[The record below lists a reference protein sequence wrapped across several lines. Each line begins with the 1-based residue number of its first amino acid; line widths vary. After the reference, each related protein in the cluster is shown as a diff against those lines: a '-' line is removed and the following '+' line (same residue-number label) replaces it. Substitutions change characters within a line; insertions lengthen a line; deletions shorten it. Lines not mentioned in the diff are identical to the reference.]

1 VNPYIDV
8 IERHAQRIKTQKKE
22 VLALIRPSNHCLKQE
37 LSRYFGQEL
46 KSNCLQCSNCLRSQ
60 KNTTNYTS
68 DRIAQMIMALL
79 KDQSLTMDE
88 LKENINF
95 ASSDIEAILTYLH
108 GEQKIGIDAVNRYF
122 LK

>member
-1 VNPYIDV
+1 
-8 IERHAQRIKTQKKE
+8 
-22 VLALIRPSNHCLKQE
+22 
-37 LSRYFGQEL
+37 
-46 KSNCLQCSNCLRSQ
+46 
-60 KNTTNYTS
+60 
-68 DRIAQMIMALL
+68 MIMALL